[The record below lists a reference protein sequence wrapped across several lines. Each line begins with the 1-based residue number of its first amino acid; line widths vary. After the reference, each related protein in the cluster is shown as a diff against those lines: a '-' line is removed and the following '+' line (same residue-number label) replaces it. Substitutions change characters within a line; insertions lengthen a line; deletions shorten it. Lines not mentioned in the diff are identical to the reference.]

1 MESKR
6 SSNDIVLV
14 SIDEDRE
21 SSNENG
27 TVTYHTSTRSSL
39 ENNVDTENSNNRFG
53 VDDGIRSVSNSNNP
67 IIIAIK
73 PILCILK
80 VFGVYYSVP
89 DNSNVINTHYDDC
102 RSAMLADCQLK
113 KKRTRR
119 TIFTPLRLYSLAV
132 CFLLWINAGR
142 FGANV
147 FIYQNTSWM
156 PFVILYVLWLF
167 QVAGNVSLYYYMCH
181 RKLPIL
187 FNHISKIQSNEC
199 QDFLACIGRYTR
211 KRCIYFLIPA
221 TIFASI
227 NIVFP
232 IFSQFGPI
240 TELRVVMDVINS
252 PWQNSTVF
260 PYVYIFAIHVYCTIA
275 WIYPMVLFC
284 LCCLIMAH
292 KFHTLTKRFKKA
304 ILRNNSDIIRTLAI
318 YREQHQAYCV
328 ITELLSDTFSLF
340 IGYLYVTNLAKACFN
355 LYRLI
360 FNWSVNGLLMNI
372 TLIIWFIAT
381 TGMTIITSWVASIL
395 NAEAHSPISVLYS
408 LQTRNIGNDGLAELL
423 LFQSRLL
430 AEPIGISI
438 VGMFV
443 ITRSLILT
451 PRISKTKH
459 ETEVK
464 VAESDNKMKSNK
476 FSNDIVPLNIN
487 EDRKNSDKSGTIARH
502 ISTRSSLEN
511 NVDTE
516 NSNNRFGID
525 DGIRPITNSND
536 PIIIAIKPIL
546 CILKVFGIYYSNREH
561 RTSMLAD
568 CQLKKKRSRKTFFTP
583 LRIYGLAV
591 CLVLWINTGR
601 FWANIF
607 TYQNTSWMPFVILYV
622 LWLFQVAG
630 NVSLYYYMCH
640 RKLPILFKHIS
651 KIQSNESQD
660 FLACIGRYTRK
671 RCIYF
676 LIPATIFASINI
688 VFPIFS
694 QFGPITE
701 LRAVMD
707 VINSPWQNSTVFPYV
722 YIFAIHVYC
731 TIAWIYPMVLFCL
744 CCLIMA
750 HKFHTLTKRFK
761 KAILRNNSDIIR
773 TLAIYREQ
781 HLAYC
786 VITELLSDTFSLFIG
801 YLYVTNLAIA
811 CFNLYRLIF
820 NWSVNGLL
828 MNIILIIWF
837 IATTGMTIIISWVA
851 SILNAEVQYNNITL
865 NK

>member
-6 SSNDIVLV
+6 SSNDIVLA

-89 DNSNVINTHYDDC
+89 DNSNVIDTHYDDC

-181 RKLPIL
+181 R
-187 FNHISKIQSNEC
+187 
-199 QDFLACIGRYTR
+199 
-211 KRCIYFLIPA
+211 
-221 TIFASI
+221 
-227 NIVFP
+227 
-232 IFSQFGPI
+232 
-240 TELRVVMDVINS
+240 
-252 PWQNSTVF
+252 
-260 PYVYIFAIHVYCTIA
+260 
-275 WIYPMVLFC
+275 
-284 LCCLIMAH
+284 
-292 KFHTLTKRFKKA
+292 
-304 ILRNNSDIIRTLAI
+304 
-318 YREQHQAYCV
+318 
-328 ITELLSDTFSLF
+328 
-340 IGYLYVTNLAKACFN
+340 YLYVTNLAKACFN

-451 PRISKTKH
+451 RSYMERLKRIKILVSTYKGFTIS
-459 ETEVK
+459 EVT
-464 VAESDNKMKSNK
+464 VT
-476 FSNDIVPLNIN
+476 
-487 EDRKNSDKSGTIARH
+487 RKN
-502 ISTRSSLEN
+502 
-511 NVDTE
+511 
-516 NSNNRFGID
+516 
-525 DGIRPITNSND
+525 
-536 PIIIAIKPIL
+536 
-546 CILKVFGIYYSNREH
+546 
-561 RTSMLAD
+561 
-568 CQLKKKRSRKTFFTP
+568 
-583 LRIYGLAV
+583 
-591 CLVLWINTGR
+591 
-601 FWANIF
+601 
-607 TYQNTSWMPFVILYV
+607 
-622 LWLFQVAG
+622 
-630 NVSLYYYMCH
+630 
-640 RKLPILFKHIS
+640 
-651 KIQSNESQD
+651 
-660 FLACIGRYTRK
+660 
-671 RCIYF
+671 
-676 LIPATIFASINI
+676 
-688 VFPIFS
+688 
-694 QFGPITE
+694 
-701 LRAVMD
+701 
-707 VINSPWQNSTVFPYV
+707 TV
-722 YIFAIHVYC
+722 
-731 TIAWIYPMVLFCL
+731 
-744 CCLIMA
+744 
-750 HKFHTLTKRFK
+750 
-761 KAILRNNSDIIR
+761 
-773 TLAIYREQ
+773 
-781 HLAYC
+781 
-786 VITELLSDTFSLFIG
+786 
-801 YLYVTNLAIA
+801 
-811 CFNLYRLIF
+811 
-820 NWSVNGLL
+820 
-828 MNIILIIWF
+828 
-837 IATTGMTIIISWVA
+837 TT
-851 SILNAEVQYNNITL
+851 
-865 NK
+865 